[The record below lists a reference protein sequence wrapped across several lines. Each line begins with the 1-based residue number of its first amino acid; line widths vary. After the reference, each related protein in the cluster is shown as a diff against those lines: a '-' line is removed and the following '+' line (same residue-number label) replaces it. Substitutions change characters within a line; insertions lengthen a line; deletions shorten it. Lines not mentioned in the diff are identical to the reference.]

1 MLPSL
6 PSFLLPS
13 KNGFR
18 DESNGVLRGS
28 LSQGGVTLNWQR
40 GLLALR
46 CHDLCQI
53 VLWADF
59 NEGEDCSQVKVRDST
74 NGSGFLKHWF
84 LLIFVLGFSRCVIA
98 PACMLHDA

>member
-18 DESNGVLRGS
+18 DESNRVLRGS

-53 VLWADF
+53 ALWADF
-59 NEGEDCSQVKVRDST
+59 NEGEDCSQVKVRDSPRMGQDFLNT
-74 NGSGFLKHWF
+74 GSFSFLS
-84 LLIFVLGFSRCVIA
+84 LGFPDVS
-98 PACMLHDA
+98 